1 MARVYAPRQA
11 VRRGRFDAA
20 DSLEG
25 EEAGMVLIGSI
36 LDLIVLGAAGRWMLP
51 HVRRFLEAHG
61 QVGPNYLGHT
71 IPRGMGVVLWLLLWL
86 QELVLQGAIRIES
99 SGLTSEFLSL
109 KELSSLEVNNRVFI
123 FAATLIFLLGW
134 TDDLIGSK
142 AVKGLKG
149 HFRYWMD
156 SKTLSM
162 GAVKALGTLSISAW
176 LVFTIRNDQTPIWQ
190 MGVELILLILM
201 TNTLNL
207 LDVRPGRSLKAF
219 LGSSCAVLLLG
230 LYFLDLK
237 TSVFFPMIPVFMGGL
252 LLYSLDIR
260 GFGMLGDAGANLL
273 GFTLGYE
280 IILILPW
287 EAQVV
292 IVAVIGFLHGQA
304 EVSSITQMI
313 EKNRILH
320 WIDRLG
326 RT

>member
-1 MARVYAPRQA
+1 
-11 VRRGRFDAA
+11 
-20 DSLEG
+20 
-25 EEAGMVLIGSI
+25 MVLIGSI
-36 LDLIVLGAAGRWMLP
+36 LDLIVLGAAGWWMLP

-71 IPRGMGVVLWLLLWL
+71 IPRGMGVVLWLLLWV
-86 QELVLQGAIRIES
+86 QELVLQGAVRLEY
-99 SGLTSEFLSL
+99 SGFIGEISWI
-109 KELSSLEVNNRVFI
+109 KELSSLEMNNRVFT
-123 FAATLIFLLGW
+123 FAATFIFLLGW

-149 HFRYWMD
+149 HFRYWME

-162 GAVKALGTLSISAW
+162 GAVKALGTLTIAAW
-176 LVFTIRNDQTPIWQ
+176 LVLTVGNDQTPIWQ

-219 LGSSCAVLLLG
+219 LGSSCAILLLG
-230 LYFLDLK
+230 FYFLDLES
-237 TSVFFPMIPVFMGGL
+237 SVFFPMVPVCVGGL
-252 LLYSLDIR
+252 ILYSLDIR
-260 GFGMLGDAGANLL
+260 GFGMLGDAGSNLL
-273 GFTLGYE
+273 GFTLGYG

-287 EAQVV
+287 EAQCV
-292 IVAVIGFLHGQA
+292 IVAVIGFLHKQA

-313 EKNRILH
+313 EQNRFLH
-320 WIDRLG
+320 WLDRLG